1 MIILA
6 VSLMAGITGC
16 DVLHDDLSQCD
27 LFLRF
32 RYDYNMANEDW
43 FTEQVEE
50 VKIFVFD
57 AKGDTFRH

>member
-43 FTEQVEE
+43 LCSMQ
-50 VKIFVFD
+50 
-57 AKGDTFRH
+57 KGDTFRH